1 MSAFSYFFS
10 VPIDFIFLFGA
21 NNCRRFVYIFMIYRN
36 SFNTNLK
43 IPTTEILTLTN
54 IRHNNLPYINHD
66 TLNWIFTFY
75 DLCIYV
81 AMRFVIIQIFIA
93 FSCAPFCCVI
103 FRFRENVVLSKLRHI
118 PLSNR
123 CLYQRKKGKWYFA
136 KWNEFYT
143 RPNMKDFYRIVYA
156 NMIKTTLF
164 EFRNSKALLNSMK
177 TMNLFSV
184 KLPWLLNE
192 KIITY

>member
-1 MSAFSYFFS
+1 MRRKDIIYKHCCLWPALEWERGSPNPPPLPPEILNCFDSQCKFTLKKTYPPPPGQTQLFLRLPPPGNIMSAFSYFFS

-103 FRFRENVVLSKLRHI
+103 FRFRENVVLSKLRHT
-118 PLSNR
+118 
-123 CLYQRKKGKWYFA
+123 A
-136 KWNEFYT
+136 E
-143 RPNMKDFYRIVYA
+143 
-156 NMIKTTLF
+156 
-164 EFRNSKALLNSMK
+164 
-177 TMNLFSV
+177 
-184 KLPWLLNE
+184 
-192 KIITY
+192 

>member
-1 MSAFSYFFS
+1 MRRKDIIYKHCCLWPALEWERGSPNPPPLPPEILNCFDSQCKFTLKKTYPPPPGQTQLFLRLPPPGNIMSAFSYFFS

-21 NNCRRFVYIFMIYRN
+21 NNCRMFVYIFMIYRN

-118 PLSNR
+118 
-123 CLYQRKKGKWYFA
+123 A
-136 KWNEFYT
+136 E
-143 RPNMKDFYRIVYA
+143 
-156 NMIKTTLF
+156 
-164 EFRNSKALLNSMK
+164 
-177 TMNLFSV
+177 
-184 KLPWLLNE
+184 
-192 KIITY
+192 